1 MTSRVLPLLAAV
13 EGVMFDVDGCLVIS
27 DGPAG
32 QGGAALPGAAE
43 LLDQIR
49 ASGRRVCVFTNGTA
63 QPPADI
69 AAHLRHLG
77 LRVAD
82 DEVLTPSVA
91 AARTLRDRYGDQ
103 PVLAYG
109 GDGVI
114 PVLRDHGVNV
124 IDPDDHESGGESGA
138 VAVLVGW
145 ETEFTKPK
153 LQFAA
158 EAILAGAALYCTSDA
173 PAFASRERLNVG
185 VSGFIVAGLSHVTG
199 QPWTVLGKPSPH
211 ALETVCWTLGTSP
224 ERTLV
229 LGDDLYLESSMARSG
244 GAVAGI
250 VLTGMTTREKL
261 ADVPSDEMPEIV
273 VESMTELAALL
284 TDADELRTPVSTGL
298 KR

>member
-69 AAHLRHLG
+69 AAHLRDLG

-124 IDPDDHESGGESGA
+124 VDPDAYASGGESGA

-273 VESMTELAALL
+273 VESMTELAALF
-284 TDADELRTPVSTGL
+284 TDADELRMPVSTGL

>member
-1 MTSRVLPLLAAV
+1 MTSPILPLLAAV
-13 EGVMFDVDGCLVIS
+13 DGVMFDVDGCLVIS

-32 QGGAALPGAAE
+32 QGGTALPGAAD
-43 LLDQIR
+43 LIDQMR

-77 LRVAD
+77 LEVAD
-82 DEVLTPSVA
+82 HEVLTPSVA
-91 AARTLRDRYGDQ
+91 AARTLRGLYGDQ

-109 GDGVI
+109 GGGVI
-114 PVLRDHGVNV
+114 PVLRAHGLNLV
-124 IDPDDHESGGESGA
+124 DPDEHASGAASGA

-145 ETEFTKPK
+145 DTEFTKPK

-173 PAFASRERLNVG
+173 PAFASRDRLNVG

-199 QPWTVLGKPSPH
+199 QPWTVLGKPSPY
-211 ALETVCWTLGTSP
+211 ALETVCWALGTTT
-224 ERTLV
+224 EATLV
-229 LGDDLYLESSMARSG
+229 LGDDLYLESSMARRG

-250 VLTGMTTREKL
+250 VLTGMTTAEKL
-261 ADVPSDEMPEIV
+261 ADTPAHEMPEVV
-273 VESMTELAALL
+273 VESLTELAALFAE
-284 TDADELRTPVSTGL
+284 ADELRMSVTSGFE
-298 KR
+298 R